1 MIGVALDTYQLT
13 LRSLREVW
21 RQPAFELQN
30 YFIPLEQGVDSRPR
44 PLWASL
50 KACPYEP
57 G

>member
-1 MIGVALDTYQLT
+1 VIGVALDTYQLT